1 MSTLR
6 DLMRT
11 ELVTVDP
18 SATVAESA
26 EAMSIHQVGAAL
38 VVDADTLL
46 GIFTE
51 RDIVRA
57 LAAEHDAAAHP
68 VTGWMTTDPITLP
81 PDATAPEALRRMLSG
96 GFRHIPV
103 LEEERLV
110 GIVSIRDLSSGLL

>member
-11 ELVTVDP
+11 ELVTVGP
-18 SATVAESA
+18 STTVAESA
-26 EAMSIHQVGAAL
+26 EAMSIHRVGAAL
-38 VVDADTLL
+38 VVRDETLL

-57 LAAEHDAAAHP
+57 LATEHDAAAHA
-68 VTGWMTTDPITLP
+68 VSVWMTTDPITLP
-81 PDATAPEALRRMLSG
+81 PEVTAMEALRRMLSA
-96 GFRHIPV
+96 GFRHVPV
-103 LEEERLV
+103 VEDGRLV